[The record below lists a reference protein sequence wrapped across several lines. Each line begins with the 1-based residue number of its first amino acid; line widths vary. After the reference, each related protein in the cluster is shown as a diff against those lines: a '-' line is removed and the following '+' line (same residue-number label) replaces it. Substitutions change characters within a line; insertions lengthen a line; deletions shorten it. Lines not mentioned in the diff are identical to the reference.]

1 MLAFQRLYLFI
12 LMSGYATEESCQTFR
27 GSPGGWLVL
36 LISFY
41 HFLFFSTIADF
52 LPIIS
57 EIFPSFTIYSSNS
70 PIYPSS

>member
-12 LMSGYATEESCQTFR
+12 LVSGYATEESRQTFR
-27 GSPGGWLVL
+27 GSPGGCLVL
-36 LISFY
+36 PSSFY
-41 HFLFFSTIADF
+41 HFLFFNTIADF